1 LNRFFGS
8 GNVGAHYIM
17 EGDGHLIKLCREG
30 REVVHAGVG
39 RWSGRVWNQ
48 GARRNSFSIGPEIIN
63 PNQEGA
69 NAYPAYAARAN
80 PPYTNEQ
87 YGALEILTSQLLDA
101 HPHIGIRLVGHADV
115 ATGPPRAGTP
125 AACYSVKRFM
135 DPGTHFA
142 WERLEDAAKTPVRIP
157 RPRGIEDSSR
167 NWSAAMVLEHL
178 VIVNL
183 GIAAVISALCS
194 GDDDE
199 ELAVVRI
206 EEVKPSEDA
215 GLEQIERLK
224 KAAEIYAG
232 TLRREGSLRTQAR
245 HPHPWFGPLD
255 ARRWH
260 ALAAVHMGLHR
271 RQIER
276 IVQRLG

>member
-1 LNRFFGS
+1 MVEQQNNLDPPGAGLPAVERILARVGLAAYTAMTTKAQVLRRFQQ
-8 GNVGAHYIM
+8 
-17 EGDGHLIKLCREG
+17 
-30 REVVHAGVG
+30 EV
-39 RWSGRVWNQ
+39 
-48 GARRNSFSIGPEIIN
+48 E
-63 PNQEGA
+63 
-69 NAYPAYAARAN
+69 YAVLLV
-80 PPYTNEQ
+80 E
-87 YGALEILTSQLLDA
+87 ALEE
-101 HPHIGIRLVGHADV
+101 G
-115 ATGPPRAGTP
+115 
-125 AACYSVKRFM
+125 
-135 DPGTHFA
+135 
-142 WERLEDAAKTPVRIP
+142 AAKTRVRIP

-194 GDDDE
+194 GDNDK

-206 EEVKPSEDA
+206 EDVKPSEDA
-215 GLEQIERLK
+215 GLEQIERLR

-232 TLRREGSLRTQAR
+232 TVRREGSLRTQAR